1 MRVRRTAIVVLAGML
16 VAAAVA
22 VAVAGGPA
30 ELTAMLLRPMPEAG
44 RRAPDFTLPA
54 LSGESLTLSA
64 FEGRPVLINF
74 WASWCPPCREEMP
87 HLQAAAEANPELVVL
102 AVDATHT
109 ERSVE
114 QVAAFVEEFGLT
126 FPVALDR
133 DGAVNDQYLVRALPT
148 SYFVDRSGI
157 IRVKYLGALTP
168 ALLNEFLALID

>member
-1 MRVRRTAIVVLAGML
+1 
-16 VAAAVA
+16 
-22 VAVAGGPA
+22 
-30 ELTAMLLRPMPEAG
+30 
-44 RRAPDFTLPA
+44 
-54 LSGESLTLSA
+54 
-64 FEGRPVLINF
+64 LINF

-133 DGAVNDQYLVRALPT
+133 DGAVNEQYLVRALPT

>member
-64 FEGRPVLINF
+64 FE
-74 WASWCPPCREEMP
+74 
-87 HLQAAAEANPELVVL
+87 
-102 AVDATHT
+102 D
-109 ERSVE
+109 
-114 QVAAFVEEFGLT
+114 GL
-126 FPVALDR
+126 
-133 DGAVNDQYLVRALPT
+133 
-148 SYFVDRSGI
+148 S
-157 IRVKYLGALTP
+157 
-168 ALLNEFLALID
+168 